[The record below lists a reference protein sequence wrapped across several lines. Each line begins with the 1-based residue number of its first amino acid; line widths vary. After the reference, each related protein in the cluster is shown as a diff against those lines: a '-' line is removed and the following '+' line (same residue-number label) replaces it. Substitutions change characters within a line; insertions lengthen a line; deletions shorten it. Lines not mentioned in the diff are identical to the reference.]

1 MKFHKSNTLSNP
13 TTGNPFQHPYVIV
26 DQDFVVIEH
35 FGEIHKCLT
44 GENLIEGT
52 PLLDVI
58 RPSLKSSLNDCLELA
73 VSENRDQLGSFVPL
87 TDQDHVR
94 LLVAPIPFEVI
105 NCHYVIYFQIVQI
118 DQSVNMIDHLA
129 ADLGGNFSGIMSND
143 TNSIYYQA
151 FHSAPIPLVIAKLD
165 DCTLLEVNEVLLHVI
180 GKTKEEVIGQSAMQ
194 LGFWTNPKDP
204 ERILSWLKERKCV
217 RNLEV
222 SFNLNRKE
230 PVNTLLNLDLVD
242 VNGEPGVLAIVQD
255 ITPIKKAEE
264 KILENE
270 HLLIS
275 INENLHEGIY
285 RSTPEN
291 GFLYVNEAFARMFN
305 LTQEEARSA
314 KPADLYADTSYREY
328 IKHKLAKQGYL
339 KNEEVQFKRK
349 DGTKFWG
356 YLSGLL
362 TKDFKGNI
370 IYDGAIVDI
379 SDLKV
384 SKELLREKNQ
394 ELKKINTE
402 LDRFV
407 YSASHD
413 LRAPLSSLLGLVNIA
428 KMENTNS
435 KIEGYL
441 NLMRGSVS
449 KLDGLIKD
457 IIHFSRN
464 ARLDVEP
471 ELVDFSKIISE
482 NIENL
487 QYLPGAKKIQI
498 IKEITGR
505 TDFQSDPK
513 RIGILFN
520 NLLSNAIRYHDMAK
534 DEPFIKIAVNVEQE
548 TTTFEVSD
556 NGRGIEED
564 YLENIFEMFFRAASD
579 SQGSGLGLYIVK
591 ETVEKL
597 KGSISV
603 ASQPMVGTTFSV
615 QIPNLAE

>member
-1 MKFHKSNTLSNP
+1 PKNSALSNP
-13 TTGNPFQHPYVIV
+13 ATGNPFQHPYVIV
-26 DQDFVVIEH
+26 DQDLVVIEH
-35 FGEIHKCLT
+35 FGEVEKCLT
-44 GENLIEGT
+44 EGNHLEGS
-52 PLLDVI
+52 PLLEVVC
-58 RPSLKSSLNDCLELA
+58 PVLKAPLDDCFRLA
-73 VSENRDQLGSFVPL
+73 ESENSDQLSVFIPL
-87 TDQDHVR
+87 DDQDHVR

-105 NCHYVIYFQIVQI
+105 NCHYVVYFQIVSIEQPA
-118 DQSVNMIDHLA
+118 SMIDHLSTTLQGE
-129 ADLGGNFSGIMSND
+129 LGGITSND
-143 TNSIYYQA
+143 TGSLYYQA

-180 GKTKEEVIGQSAMQ
+180 GKTREEVIGQSAVQ

-222 SFNLNRKE
+222 SFNLNREE

-242 VNGEPGVLAIVQD
+242 VNGELGVLAIVQD

-291 GFLYVNEAFARMFN
+291 GFIYINEAFARMFN
-305 LTQEEARSA
+305 LTQEEAIA
-314 KPADLYADTSYREY
+314 ANPTDLYADASYREY

-349 DGTKFWG
+349 DGSKFWG

-362 TKDFKGNI
+362 TKDFKGNV

-441 NLMRGSVS
+441 NLMKGSVS

-471 ELVDFSKIISE
+471 ELVDFRKIISE

-487 QYLPGAKKIQI
+487 QYLPGAKRIQI

-513 RIGILFN
+513 RISILFN

-534 DEPFIKIAVNVEQE
+534 DEPFIKITVEVE
-548 TTTFEVSD
+548 KHKTILEVSD
-556 NGRGIEED
+556 NGRGIEKD
-564 YLENIFEMFFRAASD
+564 YVENIFEMFFRAATD

-597 KGSISV
+597 KGTISV
-603 ASQPMVGTTFSV
+603 ASKPLVGTTFSIE
-615 QIPNLAE
+615 IPNLAS

>member
-1 MKFHKSNTLSNP
+1 MKFPKSSTLSNP
-13 TTGNPFQHPYVIV
+13 KNSNPFQHPYVIV
-26 DQDFVVIEH
+26 DQEWVVIEH
-35 FGEIHKCLT
+35 YGEIDKCLIDV
-44 GENLIEGT
+44 NLSQGT
-52 PLLDVI
+52 RLLDLVC
-58 RPSLKSSLNDCLELA
+58 PPLVTALKDCL
-73 VSENRDQLGSFVPL
+73 DQARAEITDQISAFVPL
-87 TDQDHVR
+87 NDQDHVK
-94 LLVAPIPFEVI
+94 LLVSPIQFELI
-105 NCHYVIYFQIVQI
+105 NCHYVVYFQIV
-118 DQSVNMIDHLA
+118 SLGESANMIDRLSA
-129 ADLGGNFSGIMSND
+129 NLSPELGNIVSNN

-165 DCTLLEVNEVLLHVI
+165 DCTLLEVNEVLLNVI
-180 GKTKEEVIGQSAMQ
+180 GKTRDEVIGQSAVQ
-194 LGFWTNPKDP
+194 LGFWTNTKDP
-204 ERILSWLKERKCV
+204 ERILSWLKERKSL

-222 SFNLNRKE
+222 SFNLNREE

-291 GFLYVNEAFARMFN
+291 GFIYVNEAFARMFN
-305 LTQEEARSA
+305 LTQEEAISA
-314 KPADLYADTSYREY
+314 RPADLYADTSYREY

-349 DGTKFWG
+349 DGSKFWG

-441 NLMRGSVS
+441 NLMKGSVS

-471 ELVDFSKIISE
+471 ELVDFARIISE

-498 IKEITGR
+498 IKELTGR

-520 NLLSNAIRYHDMAK
+520 NLMSNAIRYHDMAK
-534 DEPFIKIAVNVEQE
+534 DEPFIKVSVTVEKDQ
-548 TTTFEVSD
+548 TILEVSD

-564 YLENIFEMFFRAASD
+564 YLENIFEMFFRAATD

-603 ASQPMVGTTFSV
+603 ASKPLVGTTFSI
-615 QIPNLAE
+615 QIPNLAD